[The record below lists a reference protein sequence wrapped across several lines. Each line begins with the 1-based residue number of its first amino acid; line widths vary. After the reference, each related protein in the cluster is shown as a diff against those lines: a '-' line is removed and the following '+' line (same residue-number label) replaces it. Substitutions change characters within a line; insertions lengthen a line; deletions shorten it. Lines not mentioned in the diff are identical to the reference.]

1 MNNFKKIYPVFE
13 ENFVSVVS
21 QSSNKYVLYLS
32 VVLESLVQN
41 SSKNINYDLVV
52 FEKDILE
59 LKKIY

>member
-1 MNNFKKIYPVFE
+1 MDNFKKIYPVFE

-52 FEKDILE
+52 FEKYILE
-59 LKKIY
+59 LEKIY

>member
-1 MNNFKKIYPVFE
+1 MDNFKKIYPVFE

-59 LKKIY
+59 LEKIY